1 MHEHFEARLEIAAN
15 SFASALAAE
24 TGGAA
29 RVELFSALEIGG
41 LTPSHATIALAC
53 ERLRIPVHVLI
64 RPRAGDFVFDELEC
78 EVMRRDIE
86 TCKSLGCA
94 GVVIGALT
102 AEGEVDMPHCREL
115 MQAAHGMSVTF
126 HRAFDFARDAFAAL
140 DDVIALGC
148 DRLLTSGQAADAL
161 VGAPLIQQLIEH
173 AQGRIIVMPG
183 GGITAGN
190 IAAIATATGARE
202 FHASAKAR
210 APDRMHPRTAN
221 VGGMGDDNW
230 QTDTAEVRARVD
242 ALRAI
247 TATTQKPATEKSA
260 LP

>member
-1 MHEHFEARLEIAAN
+1 MSEPALEVAAN
-15 SFASALAAE
+15 SVASALAAE
-24 TGGAA
+24 AGGAA
-29 RVELFSALEIGG
+29 RVELFSALQVGG
-41 LTPSHATIALAC
+41 LTPSHATVALAC

-86 TCKSLGCA
+86 TCRSLGCA
-94 GVVIGALT
+94 GVVIGVLT

-115 MQAAHGMSVTF
+115 MQAAHGMSATF

-161 VGAPLIQQLIEH
+161 VGAPLIRKLIQH
-173 AQGRIIVMPG
+173 AAGRITIMPG

-190 IAAIATATGARE
+190 IVAIRDATGAHE

-210 APDRMHPRTAN
+210 APDRMHPHAPRI
-221 VGGMGDDNW
+221 GGMGDGNW
-230 QTDTAEVRARVD
+230 QTDAAEVRARVA
-242 ALRAI
+242 AL
-247 TATTQKPATEKSA
+247 TATTQSPSTAKSTR
-260 LP
+260 P